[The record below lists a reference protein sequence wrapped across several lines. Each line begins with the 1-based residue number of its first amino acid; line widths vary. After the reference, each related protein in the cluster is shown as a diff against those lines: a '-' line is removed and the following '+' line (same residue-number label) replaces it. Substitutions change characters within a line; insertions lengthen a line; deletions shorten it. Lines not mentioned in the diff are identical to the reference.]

1 MGGEGEGM
9 ATEAILGRVASHTGA
24 RLRCS
29 LVEFLES
36 ESRREKLLFLENDVI
51 SIIPNFPYLIKE

>member
-1 MGGEGEGM
+1 M